1 VKELDVFDFEEAYE
15 TYMQQNQATVN
26 KAGATGKEQI
36 IAVKRNEDDNIIA
49 FKTSEG
55 RELDYPTAISEA
67 KAGNLENIDVFHR
80 YGRDMLRSEPDG
92 IKENNLSELPE
103 F

>member
-1 VKELDVFDFEEAYE
+1 MDSFEEAYDQ
-15 TYMQQNQATVN
+15 YIQQSTPIPN
-26 KAGATGKEQI
+26 KAEATGQEEI
-36 IAVKRNEDDNIIA
+36 VAVRRNEDHNIIA

-67 KAGNLENIDVFHR
+67 KAGKFVNVDVFHR
-80 YGRDMLRSEPDG
+80 YGRDMIRSEPDG

>member
-1 VKELDVFDFEEAYE
+1 MDAFEFEEAYE
-15 TYMQQNQATVN
+15 TYMQQNRATMN
-26 KAGATGKEQI
+26 KSEATGKEQI
-36 IAVKRNEDDNIIA
+36 IAVRRNEDDNIIA

>member
-1 VKELDVFDFEEAYE
+1 MDAFEEAYE
-15 TYMQQNQATVN
+15 NYKQQNPPTAN
-26 KAGATGKEQI
+26 KTGGTGKEEI
-36 IAVKRNEDDNIIA
+36 IAVRRNEDDNIIA
-49 FKTSEG
+49 IKTSNG

-67 KAGNLENIDVFHR
+67 KAGNFENVDVFQK
-80 YGRDMLRSEPDG
+80 YGRDILRSEPDG

>member
-1 VKELDVFDFEEAYE
+1 MDVFDFEEAYE
-15 TYMQQNQATVN
+15 TYMQQSQSTVN
-26 KAGATGKEQI
+26 KATTTGKEQI
-36 IAVKRNEDDNIIA
+36 IAVRRNEDDNIIA

-67 KAGNLENIDVFHR
+67 KTGNLENIDVFHR

>member
-1 VKELDVFDFEEAYE
+1 MDAFEEAYE
-15 TYMQQNQATVN
+15 NYKQQNPPTANQT
-26 KAGATGKEQI
+26 GTPGKEAI

-49 FKTSEG
+49 IKTSEG

-67 KAGNLENIDVFHR
+67 KAGKFENVDVFQK
-80 YGRDMLRSEPDG
+80 YGRDILRSEPDG